1 MKRQP
6 VSSSNLRSVGYD
18 PETKTLEVEFQNGSV
33 YQYFNVPNNVYR
45 ELMAAPSHGRY
56 FHKVHS
62 EYISFKGK
70 VVILP
75 VISTIINRFFGP
87 LIIP

>member
-56 FHKVHS
+56 FHRFIRNIYPYS
-62 EYISFKGK
+62 R
-70 VVILP
+70 VVNTSSCRHCLHHH
-75 VISTIINRFFGP
+75 
-87 LIIP
+87 